1 MSVRILLLLVVLFTG
16 MATVRAQPPL
26 EGTSIT
32 AHADLPFAEGFVA
45 RGESVATLLQT
56 LGNSLERS
64 PIISA
69 KARKKQLSGSFDLS
83 EPRKLLERISG
94 ELGLIWYDDG
104 QSLYVY
110 DASESRNTVGQLR
123 SASLDNLADFLR
135 KAGLADPRYPV
146 RGGAEGT
153 FYLSA
158 PPVYVDIVVHA
169 AEYIDSLYRDV
180 DQAAERIEVIPLR
193 NSFVYGRTL
202 DTRGSATRVPGVA
215 EVINNLLATSPSP
228 VAAPSSI
235 PASPVGEPP
244 AGISGAPQTPAS
256 DLPAS
261 PSRGAVVMAY
271 PETNSLVVRGTF
283 AQVELVKRLVAQL
296 DVARRQIELSL
307 WIVDLRKDDL
317 DKLGVSWGGTANL
330 GSRFG
335 IGFNQP
341 ASLNGQEG
349 ARFLAAVKALSSEGQ
364 AAVVSRPVVLTQ
376 ENVPAVFDNNN
387 TFYARTVGERTSS
400 LNDITYGTLVSV
412 VPRIDADSNIE
423 MQLRIEDGTATRGP
437 GADVD
442 GLPLVGRTRIETVA
456 RVPLSF
462 SLLVG
467 GYTRR
472 EDGHANSR
480 VPGASRLP
488 LVGRFFRSRER
499 ISTEMARVFLI
510 QPRLIASS
518 DPLDSARSSEVW
530 APPVGR
536 SVVDEVDAIRRGGG
550 GVRE

>member
-1 MSVRILLLLVVLFTG
+1 MLVRILFFISWIIGVSS
-16 MATVRAQPPL
+16 AHAQPPL
-26 EGTSIT
+26 ENTAIA
-32 AHADLPFAEGFVA
+32 AHADLPFSKGFVA
-45 RGESVATLLQT
+45 RSESVATLMQT
-56 LGNSLERS
+56 LGNSLQRS

-69 KARKKQLSGSFDLS
+69 KARTKQLSGSFDLS
-83 EPRKLLERISG
+83 DPRKLLDRISG

-123 SASLDNLADFLR
+123 NASLENLNDFLR
-135 KAGLADPRYPV
+135 KAGLADPRFPV
-146 RGGAEGT
+146 RGGVQGT

-180 DQAAERIEVIPLR
+180 DQAAERIDVIQLR

-202 DTRGSATRVPGVA
+202 DTRGSSTRVPGVA
-215 EVINNLLATSPSP
+215 EVINTLLAVSPLP
-228 VAAPSSI
+228 VAAASAVGTPPSGEAPVDPTATQARPGSE
-235 PASPVGEPP
+235 SP
-244 AGISGAPQTPAS
+244 T
-256 DLPAS
+256 

-296 DVARRQIELSL
+296 DIARRQIELSL

-317 DKLGVSWGGTANL
+317 DKLGVSWGGAANL

-341 ASLNGQEG
+341 ASLNGQQG

-480 VPGASRLP
+480 IPGASRLP
-488 LVGRFFRSRER
+488 LVGRLFRSRER

>member
-1 MSVRILLLLVVLFTG
+1 MFVRILFFAICIMGVG
-16 MATVRAQPPL
+16 ASRAQPPL
-26 EGTSIT
+26 DDTSIT
-32 AHADLPFAEGFVA
+32 AHADLPFSKGFVA
-45 RGESVATLLQT
+45 RGESVATLMQA
-56 LGNSLERS
+56 LGNALQRS
-64 PIISA
+64 PIIST
-69 KARKKQLSGSFDLS
+69 KARNKQLSGSFDLGD
-83 EPRKLLERISG
+83 PRKLLDRISG

-104 QSLYVY
+104 QSFYVY

-123 SASLDNLADFLR
+123 NASLDNLTDFLR
-135 KAGLADPRYPV
+135 KAGLADPRFPV
-146 RGGAEGT
+146 RGGTEGT

-169 AEYIDSLYRDV
+169 AEYIDSLYRGV

-202 DTRGSATRVPGVA
+202 DTRGSETRVPGVA
-215 EVINNLLATSPSP
+215 EVINSLLAVSPLP
-228 VAAPSSI
+228 VAA
-235 PASPVGEPP
+235 ASPVVASPSGEAPTLP
-244 AGISGAPQTPAS
+244 VGTLAASGGESPVT
-256 DLPAS
+256 

-317 DKLGVSWGGTANL
+317 DKLGVSWGGSANL

-341 ASLNGQEG
+341 ASLNGQQG

-364 AAVVSRPVVLTQ
+364 ATVVSRPVVLTQ

-400 LNDITYGTLVSV
+400 LNNITYGTLVSV

-442 GLPLVGRTRIETVA
+442 GLPLVGRTRIETIA

-472 EDGHANSR
+472 EDGRANAR
-480 VPGASRLP
+480 VPGASRVP

-510 QPRLIASS
+510 QPRLIASG
-518 DPLDSARSSEVW
+518 DALDSARSSEVW

>member
-1 MSVRILLLLVVLFTG
+1 MLVRILFFISWIIGVSS
-16 MATVRAQPPL
+16 AHAQPPL
-26 EGTSIT
+26 ENTAIA
-32 AHADLPFAEGFVA
+32 AHADLPFSKGFVA
-45 RGESVATLLQT
+45 RSESVATLMQT
-56 LGNSLERS
+56 LGNSLQRS

-69 KARKKQLSGSFDLS
+69 KAKTKQLSGSFDLS
-83 EPRKLLERISG
+83 DPRKLLDRISG

-110 DASESRNTVGQLR
+110 DSSESRNTVGQLR
-123 SASLDNLADFLR
+123 NASLENLNDFLR
-135 KAGLADPRYPV
+135 KAGLADPRFPV
-146 RGGAEGT
+146 RGGVQGT

-180 DQAAERIEVIPLR
+180 DQAAERIDVIQLR

-202 DTRGSATRVPGVA
+202 DTRGSSTRVPGVA
-215 EVINNLLATSPSP
+215 EVINTLLAVSPLPVTAASAVGTPPSGEAPVDPTATQARSGGESP
-228 VAAPSSI
+228 I
-235 PASPVGEPP
+235 
-244 AGISGAPQTPAS
+244 
-256 DLPAS
+256 

-296 DVARRQIELSL
+296 DIARRQIELSL

-317 DKLGVSWGGTANL
+317 DKLGVSWGGAANL

-341 ASLNGQEG
+341 ASLNGQQG

-480 VPGASRLP
+480 IPGASRLP
-488 LVGRFFRSRER
+488 LVGRLFRSRER